1 MSKKFSF
8 ELIKTTANSKARL
21 GLITTNHGT
30 IETPVFMPVGTQ
42 AAVKSLTPEEL
53 KENNTSIILSNAYH
67 LFLRPGNKLIK
78 NLGGLHKFMHWNGP
92 ILTDSGGFQV
102 FSLNK
107 LAKIKEEGVYFNSHI
122 NGSKS
127 FLSPEISM
135 EIQQDLGSD
144 IAMVFDEPVQYPSS
158 YEYTKNSN
166 EMNSGWAIRCKKS
179 HGDENQA
186 LFGIIQGGM
195 FKDLRKQSVE
205 NLLEIEFDGYAVGGL
220 SVGEP
225 KNLMLEI
232 IDYTVPLLPHDRPR
246 YLMGVGTPT
255 DIIKGVLCGIDM
267 FDCVI
272 PTRNAR
278 NGTLFTSEGKL
289 IIKNAKYT
297 NDKSP
302 LDPDCPCYTCQS
314 YSRAYLRHLY
324 VAQEILSLRLNTIH
338 NIYFYN
344 NLMKKI
350 REEIKNDSLLDFYAG
365 AQRLAVRD
373 QEEKQKNKSCAAT
386 NC

>member
-8 ELIKTTANSKARL
+8 KLLKTATDSKARL
-21 GLITTNHGT
+21 GIITTDHGT

-42 AAVKSLTPEEL
+42 AAVKTLTPEEL

-78 NLGGLHKFMHWNGP
+78 NMGGLHKFMHWNGP

-102 FSLNK
+102 FSLKK

-122 NGSKS
+122 DGSKC

-135 EIQQDLGSD
+135 EIQQDLGAD
-144 IAMVFDEPVQYPSS
+144 IAMVFDEPVPYPSS
-158 YEYTKNSN
+158 YEYAKNSN
-166 EMNSGWAIRCKKS
+166 EMNSRWAERCKES
-179 HGDENQA
+179 HREENQA

-195 FKDLRKQSVE
+195 FKDLRKQSAE
-205 NLLEIEFDGYAVGGL
+205 KILEIGFDGYAIGGL

-225 KNLMLEI
+225 KDLMFELV
-232 IDYTVPLLPHDRPR
+232 DCTAPLLPEDKPR
-246 YLMGVGTPT
+246 YIMGVGTPT
-255 DIIKGVLCGIDM
+255 DIIKGILCGIDM

-278 NGTLFTSEGKL
+278 NGTLFTSEGKV
-289 IIKNAKYT
+289 IIKNSKYT
-297 NDKSP
+297 NDEYP
-302 LDPDCPCYTCQS
+302 LDPNCLCYTCRH
-314 YSRAYLRHLY
+314 YSRAYLRHLFT
-324 VAQEILSLRLNTIH
+324 AQEILSLRLNTVH

-344 NLMKKI
+344 NLMKQI
-350 REEIKNDSLLDFYAG
+350 REEIKNDSLADYYKRC
-365 AQRLAVRD
+365 RLR
-373 QEEKQKNKSCAAT
+373 EK
-386 NC
+386 

>member
-8 ELIKTTANSKARL
+8 QLITTERDSNARL
-21 GLITTNHGT
+21 GKISTKHGV
-30 IETPVFMPVGTQ
+30 IDTPIFMPVGTH
-42 AAVKSLTPEEL
+42 AAVKSITPEEL

-67 LFLRPGNKLIK
+67 LFLRPGSKLIK
-78 NLGGLHKFMHWNGP
+78 NMGGLHKFMNWNRP

-122 NGSKS
+122 NGSKC
-127 FLSPEISM
+127 FLSPEVSM
-135 EIQQDLGSD
+135 EIQEDLGSD
-144 IAMVFDEPVQYPSS
+144 IAMAFDEPVPHQSS
-158 YEYTKNSN
+158 YEYTKKSN
-166 EMNSGWAIRCKKS
+166 EMNSRWAERSKKS
-179 HGDENQA
+179 RQHENQA

-205 NLLEIEFDGYAVGGL
+205 NLLEIRFDGYAIGGL

-225 KNLMLEI
+225 KDLMLEI
-232 IDYTVPLLPHDRPR
+232 IDYTVPLLPDDMPR
-246 YLMGVGTPT
+246 YIMGVGTPE

-278 NGTLFTSEGKL
+278 NGTLFTSEGKVV
-289 IIKNAKYT
+289 IKNAKHT
-297 NDKSP
+297 DDESP
-302 LDPDCPCYTCQS
+302 LDSNCQCYTCRNF
-314 YSRAYLRHLY
+314 SRAYLRHLFLI
-324 VAQEILSLRLNTIH
+324 QDILSMRLNTIH
-338 NIYFYN
+338 NIHYYN

-350 REEIKNDSLLDFYAG
+350 REEIKNESLLNFYE
-365 AQRLAVRD
+365 R
-373 QEEKQKNKSCAAT
+373 QKSLD
-386 NC
+386 

>member
-8 ELIKTTANSKARL
+8 ELLKIETNTKARL
-21 GLITTNHGT
+21 GLITTGHGT

-42 AAVKSLTPEEL
+42 AAVKTLTPEEL
-53 KENNTSIILSNAYH
+53 KENDTSIILSNTYH

-78 NLGGLHKFMHWNGP
+78 NMGGLHKFMNWNGP

-122 NGSKS
+122 NGSKC

-135 EIQQDLGSD
+135 EIQQDLGAD
-144 IAMVFDEPVQYPSS
+144 IVMVFDEPVPYPSS
-158 YEYTKNSN
+158 YEYAKNSN
-166 EMNSGWAIRCKKS
+166 EMNSRWAERCKKRHS
-179 HGDENQA
+179 EENQA
-186 LFGIIQGGM
+186 LFGIIQGAM

-205 NLLEIEFDGYAVGGL
+205 NIVEIGFDGYAIGGL

-225 KNLMLEI
+225 KDLMLELV
-232 IDYTVPLLPHDRPR
+232 DYTAPLLPEEKPR
-246 YLMGVGTPT
+246 YIMGVGTPT
-255 DIIKGVLCGIDM
+255 DIIKGILSGIDM
-267 FDCVI
+267 FDCVL

-278 NGTLFTSEGKL
+278 NGTLFTSEGKV
-289 IIKNAKYT
+289 IIKNSKYT
-297 NDKSP
+297 NDQSP
-302 LDPDCPCYTCQS
+302 PDPICLCYTCRH
-314 YSRAYLRHLY
+314 YSRAYLRHLF
-324 VAQEILSLRLNTIH
+324 VAQEILSMRLNTIH
-338 NIYFYN
+338 NVYFYN

-350 REEIKNDSLLDFYAG
+350 REEIKNDSLLDFYASV
-365 AQRLAVRD
+365 QRSEIRKVS
-373 QEEKQKNKSCAAT
+373 KNSKSCAIT